1 MHMRNARKKRQGKPW
16 ITSGLLKS
24 INVKNKLY
32 FKTCHE
38 CFNPEIKERY
48 NRYKNML
55 DVLLKIA
62 EKSYFEHKFTEN
74 QNNQKK
80 TWQTINE
87 ALNRKSASN
96 DNVPR
101 QINVSVEGNQSK
113 VTNVESM
120 CKHFN
125 DFFVKVGQ
133 SVSDSI
139 QLVGTEKPVHDYLG
153 PRVTQSIFLEPVT
166 EGELLSLLDRQ
177 KTNKSPGADFIH
189 PKLLKDGKNIIVKP
203 LAHIFNLS
211 IVSGKFPNRMKIA
224 RVIPIFKGGNT
235 EDLSNYRPISVL
247 SAVSKL
253 LERLVASRVLKFLN
267 KNALFY
273 NLQFG
278 FRKNRSTKTAICE
291 FTNFVYQQLEEG
303 NINLGIFLD

>member
-1 MHMRNARKKRQGKPW
+1 
-16 ITSGLLKS
+16 
-24 INVKNKLY
+24 
-32 FKTCHE
+32 
-38 CFNPEIKERY
+38 
-48 NRYKNML
+48 ML

-62 EKSYFEHKFTEN
+62 EKSYFENKFTEN

-139 QLVGTEKPVHDYLG
+139 QLAGTEKPVHDYLG

-253 LERLVASRVLKFLN
+253 LERLVASRVLKLPN
-267 KNALFY
+267 KNAFFY

-278 FRKNRSTKTAICE
+278 FRKIAVPKPQ
-291 FTNFVYQQLEEG
+291 FVSLQILY
-303 NINLGIFLD
+303 INSWKKEILT